1 MNWSSTNSTELLEQL
16 SHHEGYQD
24 PFKRV
29 NWLRLNRDTYWLP
42 EAALSLAGIAEFEAL
57 PEKQR
62 KLLSQLEFIHI
73 LEAGMWLEGLFM
85 ERLSRS
91 AYHAGENL
99 ALLKFH
105 LNQLREE
112 AGHSLVFAEIIQRS
126 GLARVPTQF
135 YKLHWMNRLAR
146 YAPMSSM
153 VFWLAVM
160 IGEEIPDRLN
170 RFIRQ
175 HRDSICPAI
184 YDVATFHTI
193 DEARHISFSRRVVDA
208 GAKHMSPLKARIL
221 TPILQRLLNQFLNRY
236 FYPEP
241 GLYDLAGLSPG
252 IAWATL
258 ARNNPQRVQFVR
270 KQVSGVLRHLDDIG
284 FHLTY

>member
-1 MNWSSTNSTELLEQL
+1 MNGLSTSSKELLAQL
-16 SHHEGYQD
+16 SHHEDYQD

-29 NWLRLNRDTYWLP
+29 NWLRLNRETYWLP
-42 EAALSLAGIAEFEAL
+42 EEALSLIGVPEFEEL
-57 PEKQR
+57 SESQR
-62 KLLSQLEFIHI
+62 KLLSQLEFLHT
-73 LEAGMWLEGLFM
+73 LEAGLWLEGLFM

-91 AYHAGENL
+91 ACYAGKNL

-112 AGHSLVFAEIIQRS
+112 AGHSLVFAEIIHRS

-135 YKLHWMNRLAR
+135 SKLSWMNRLGR
-146 YAPMSSM
+146 YAPMNSM

-160 IGEEIPDRLN
+160 VGEEIPDRLN

-175 HRDSICPAI
+175 HRNSICPAI
-184 YDVATFHTI
+184 YDVATFHAI
-193 DEARHISFSRRVVDA
+193 DEARHISFSRRMVA
-208 GAKHMSPLKARIL
+208 ARAKQMSPLRARVL
-221 TPILQRLLNQFLNRY
+221 TPMLQRLLNQFLRRY

-252 IAWATL
+252 VAWATL
-258 ARNNPQRVQFVR
+258 ARNNPQRLQFVR
-270 KQVSGVLRHLDDIG
+270 KQVAGVLRHLNDMG
-284 FHLTY
+284 FDLRY